1 MIRKLLKRNLIVI
14 LFFHP
19 RLSKMVD
26 FRHYLL
32 NTHQQKHK
40 RMKQFLSFL
49 LAAIAGGLIALGGVS
64 LLDNESDISPSNVP
78 AQQVS
83 YINKAPAPGT
93 NMIDFTK
100 AAQMANPVVV
110 HITATAGKANAA
122 NKSNADDPFRFFF
135 GEEQPMSGSGSG
147 VIYTADGYIVTN
159 SHVVEFADELEV
171 ILYDNR
177 QFKAKVIGINKK
189 TDLAIIKIEANDLP
203 TLEFADSDKAQVG
216 EWTLAV
222 GNPFDLMSTVTAGI
236 ISAKGR
242 SLRLLKDRDAI
253 ESFIQTDA
261 AVNPGNSGGA
271 LVDANGRLLGINT
284 AIASQTG
291 VFQGYS
297 FAIPINLVKRI
308 ADDIIEYG
316 SYKRAFLGVNIYPL
330 DSETAQSL
338 GIKISQGVVIDR
350 IEDNGSAQYA
360 GLYPKDVIVKVD
372 DKEIR
377 GVPDL
382 AEAIGLSKVG
392 DVIDVTINRKGQT
405 LTIPVKMRPE
415 PDN

>member
-1 MIRKLLKRNLIVI
+1 
-14 LFFHP
+14 
-19 RLSKMVD
+19 
-26 FRHYLL
+26 
-32 NTHQQKHK
+32 
-40 RMKQFLSFL
+40 MKQFLSFL

-64 LLDNESDISPSNVP
+64 IFEKDTEISAAPTELPSQQISYVNQRPVP
-78 AQQVS
+78 AS
-83 YINKAPAPGT
+83 NIF
-93 NMIDFTK
+93 DFTK

-110 HITATAGKANAA
+110 HIAAKANKTNA
-122 NKSNADDPFRFFF
+122 NNNYSDDPFRFFF
-135 GEEQPMSGSGSG
+135 GEDRPMSGSGSG
-147 VIYTADGYIVTN
+147 VIYTSDGYIVTN
-159 SHVVEFADELEV
+159 NHVVEFADNLEV
-171 ILYDNR
+171 TLYDNR
-177 QFKAKVIGINKK
+177 KFSATVVGTNKK
-189 TDLAIIKIEANDLP
+189 TDLAIIKIEANNLP
-203 TLEFADSDKAQVG
+203 TLELADSDEAQVG

-222 GNPFDLMSTVTAGI
+222 GNPFDLTSTVTAGI

-271 LVDANGRLLGINT
+271 LIDANGRLLGINT

-308 ADDIIEYG
+308 ADDIIQYG
-316 SYKRAFLGVNIYPL
+316 NYRRAFLGVNIYPL
-330 DSETAQSL
+330 DSETAKQL
-338 GIKISQGVVIDR
+338 GISISQGVVIDR
-350 IEDNGSAQYA
+350 LEDKGSAQYA
-360 GLYPKDVIVKVD
+360 GLYPKDVIIKVD

-382 AEAIGLSKVG
+382 AEVIGLSKVG
-392 DVIDVTINRKGQT
+392 DVLDVTVNRKGEVM
-405 LTIPVKMRPE
+405 TIPVKMRPE

>member
-1 MIRKLLKRNLIVI
+1 MTGVQ
-14 LFFHP
+14 
-19 RLSKMVD
+19 
-26 FRHYLL
+26 
-32 NTHQQKHK
+32 TC
-40 RMKQFLSFL
+40 
-49 LAAIAGGLIALGGVS
+49 ALP
-64 LLDNESDISPSNVP
+64 I
-78 AQQVS
+78 
-83 YINKAPAPGT
+83 
-93 NMIDFTK
+93 
-100 AAQMANPVVV
+100 
-110 HITATAGKANAA
+110 
-122 NKSNADDPFRFFF
+122 
-135 GEEQPMSGSGSG
+135 
-147 VIYTADGYIVTN
+147 
-159 SHVVEFADELEV
+159 
-171 ILYDNR
+171 
-177 QFKAKVIGINKK
+177 
-189 TDLAIIKIEANDLP
+189 
-203 TLEFADSDKAQVG
+203 
-216 EWTLAV
+216 
-222 GNPFDLMSTVTAGI
+222 
-236 ISAKGR
+236 
-242 SLRLLKDRDAI
+242 LKDRDAI

-271 LVDANGRLLGINT
+271 LIDANGRLLGINT

-372 DKEIR
+372 EKEIR

>member
-1 MIRKLLKRNLIVI
+1 
-14 LFFHP
+14 
-19 RLSKMVD
+19 
-26 FRHYLL
+26 
-32 NTHQQKHK
+32 
-40 RMKQFLSFL
+40 MKQFLSFL

-64 LLDNESDISPSNVP
+64 LMQDEIIAQTETFEAPS
-78 AQQVS
+78 QQVNFV
-83 YINKAPAPGT
+83 NKRPVPEVA
-93 NMIDFTK
+93 IFDFTK
-100 AAQMANPVVV
+100 AAELANPVVV
-110 HITATAGKANAA
+110 HISAKAGEVSAN
-122 NKSNADDPFRFFF
+122 NNNYSDDPFRFFF
-135 GEEQPMSGSGSG
+135 GDDSPMSGSGSG
-147 VIYTADGYIVTN
+147 VIYTSDGYIVTN
-159 SHVVEFADELEV
+159 NHVVEFADKLEV
-171 ILYDNR
+171 TLYDNR
-177 QFKAKVIGINKK
+177 KFNATVVGTNKK

-203 TLEFADSDKAQVG
+203 TLVLADSDNARVG

-222 GNPFDLMSTVTAGI
+222 GNPFDLTSTVTAGI

-271 LVDANGRLLGINT
+271 LIDATGRLLGINT
-284 AIASQTG
+284 AIASQSG

-316 SYKRAFLGVNIYPL
+316 SYHRAFLGVNIYPL
-330 DSETAQSL
+330 DSESAQQL
-338 GIKISQGVVIDR
+338 GVNISQGVVIER
-350 IEDNGSAQYA
+350 LEDKGSAQYA

-372 DKEIR
+372 SKEIK

-382 AEAIGLSKVG
+382 AEIIGTSKVG
-392 DVIDVTINRKGQT
+392 DVLDVTINRKGRT
-405 LTIPVKMRPE
+405 MTIPVKMRAE

>member
-1 MIRKLLKRNLIVI
+1 
-14 LFFHP
+14 
-19 RLSKMVD
+19 
-26 FRHYLL
+26 
-32 NTHQQKHK
+32 
-40 RMKQFLSFL
+40 MKQFLSFL

-64 LLDNESDISPSNVP
+64 LFEKDTEISAAPTELPSQQISYVNQRPVP
-78 AQQVS
+78 TS
-83 YINKAPAPGT
+83 SIF
-93 NMIDFTK
+93 DFTK

-110 HITATAGKANAA
+110 HIAAKANKANA
-122 NKSNADDPFRFFF
+122 NNNYSDDPFRFFF
-135 GEEQPMSGSGSG
+135 GDDRPMSGSGSG
-147 VIYTADGYIVTN
+147 VIYTSDGYIVTN
-159 SHVVEFADELEV
+159 NHVVEFADNLEV
-171 ILYDNR
+171 TLYDNR
-177 QFKAKVIGINKK
+177 KFSATVVGANKK
-189 TDLAIIKIEANDLP
+189 TDLAIIKIEANNLP
-203 TLEFADSDKAQVG
+203 TLELADSDKAQVG

-222 GNPFDLMSTVTAGI
+222 GNPFDLTSTVTAGI

-271 LVDANGRLLGINT
+271 LIDANGRLLGINT

-308 ADDIIEYG
+308 ADDIIQYG
-316 SYKRAFLGVNIYPL
+316 NYRRAFLGVNIYPL
-330 DSETAQSL
+330 DSETAEQL
-338 GIKISQGVVIDR
+338 GISISQGVVIDR
-350 IEDNGSAQYA
+350 LEDKGSAQYA
-360 GLYPKDVIVKVD
+360 GLYPKDVIIKVD

-382 AEAIGLSKVG
+382 AEVIGLSKVG
-392 DVIDVTINRKGQT
+392 DVLDVTVNRKGKVM
-405 LTIPVKMRPE
+405 TIPVKMRPE